1 MSTPENAAEW
11 LINEGLFAVTS
22 LLVLL
27 TFAAIACL
35 YMMHAGKAAA
45 HDDEPTRITI
55 RG

>member
-1 MSTPENAAEW
+1 MSTPENVAEW
-11 LINEGLFAVTS
+11 LVGEGLFAVTS
-22 LLVLL
+22 LFVLL

-35 YMMHAGKAAA
+35 WIMHAGKAAA